1 MEKNKDQEEKA
12 LFEARQKAKAAE
24 KKEAEKKEAEK
35 KEIEAPKEP
44 LKSDSIFDA
53 IKHMVN

>member
-35 KEIEAPKEP
+35 EP

>member
-1 MEKNKDQEEKA
+1 MDTTKDMSKEQEEKA

-24 KKEAEKKEAEK
+24 KKDLEKKETPPA
-35 KEIEAPKEP
+35 KES
-44 LKSDSIFDA
+44 LVSDSIFDA

>member
-35 KEIEAPKEP
+35 KEAEKEP

>member
-1 MEKNKDQEEKA
+1 MEKNKQQEEKA

-24 KKEAEKKEAEK
+24 KKRLEEKKKELEEK
-35 KEIEAPKEP
+35 KEIQT
-44 LKSDSIFDA
+44 DSIFDA

>member
-1 MEKNKDQEEKA
+1 MDKNKTQEEKA

-24 KKEAEKKEAEK
+24 KKAAEKTTEKKEE
-35 KEIEAPKEP
+35 EALKEP
-44 LKSDSIFDA
+44 LNSDSIFDA